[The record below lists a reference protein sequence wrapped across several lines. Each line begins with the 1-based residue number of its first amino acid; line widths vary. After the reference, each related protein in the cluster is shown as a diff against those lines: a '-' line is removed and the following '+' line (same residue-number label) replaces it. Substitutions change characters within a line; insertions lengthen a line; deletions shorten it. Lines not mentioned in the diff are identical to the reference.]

1 MFFETYK
8 SLPKNAASLIY
19 DILGSFKKFLQIS
32 SRLTLLLV
40 FFSAT
45 QANKTQ
51 ENAIERQFDQQLPAF
66 YVVDYWGIENGL
78 PQSSVTSIVQT
89 KDGYIWVGTTGG
101 LARFDGISFRVFD
114 ATNTLVLHSNRVFKL
129 YEDQAGILWIGMER
143 GGIICYA
150 DGKFHLPKGLEKLRD
165 ETITA
170 INEDISGALWIG
182 TENWLFRFKD
192 GELENI
198 SELTGVSPRAIYSI
212 IEGSNQN
219 SLWAGTASGL
229 IYLENGHSK
238 TFKLSKKAS
247 LNLVNDLLLTEN
259 VLYLATKAGI
269 FRFYDGKFILN
280 KGLRNLEVRAL
291 YKEND
296 KLLWAATKSGLFLI
310 DTETGEPVS
319 YSLSKELPDRSF
331 TTIIRDREN
340 NLWIGMN
347 TGGLARLKV
356 ANLIVYGTKQ
366 GLPSSAQNVVPIT
379 QDWEGNIWMGLACGG
394 LARLV
399 NEKFEIYTSKDGL
412 PNTCIWSLFADEK
425 EKSLW
430 IGTWNGGLVRFKDG
444 KFTRYNQNSGLTGK
458 VVLAIYRDRKGT
470 LWVGTYDGG
479 LNRFVNGR
487 FIAYGKKDGLVSEDI
502 RFITEDSSGALWIGT
517 TGGVSKFENG
527 QFINYTTENGLS
539 SNHVRAIYEDS
550 DGVIWI
556 GTYGGGLNRLKNGH
570 FTHYTKQEGL
580 PDNTIS
586 RIIEDEEGNLWMSGN
601 RGILRINRRELND
614 FAEGIVD
621 SVMPIYYD
629 NSDGMQTRET
639 NGGGQPAGWRTQD
652 GRLWFP
658 TLKGAVVIDP
668 RKIKT
673 NKLTPPVFIEE
684 VIIDKKRIENL
695 ENIELTS
702 GVFNLEIRYT
712 GLSFVAPEKTR
723 FKYMLEGYDNGW
735 VDANFRRTAFYTN
748 LPPGDFRFHVIAA
761 NNDGVW
767 NSKGVTLQIKVLPR
781 FYQTWWF
788 YTLVISAVLLFIFI
802 IYSIR
807 IAHLKQL
814 HETQALFSRKLI
826 ESQEK
831 ERKRIAVEL
840 HDSLGQSLII
850 IKNYSAFGL
859 KQTSNELKITE
870 QLNKISVIATQA
882 LAEVRRIS
890 YDLRPS
896 YLEQLGLTEAI
907 EAMIE
912 KIAESSEIN
921 FSFEIDD
928 LDGLFSEVEEITL
941 YRIVQE
947 ALNNI
952 VRHSGATEAT
962 VEIKKSKGSIN
973 LTISDNGCGFI
984 LESQRQNKKNHLGLI
999 SIEERTRMLG
1009 GTCSIRTA
1017 KGKGTTVSI
1026 KINLNQ
1032 HSTNKEDE
1040 Q

>member
-1 MFFETYK
+1 MFPEAYTL
-8 SLPKNAASLIY
+8 SPKTVAAPIY
-19 DILGSFKKFLQIS
+19 DFPRSLKNLLQIS
-32 SRLTLLLV
+32 SRLTLLFI
-40 FFSAT
+40 FFLAT
-45 QANKTQ
+45 QANRGQ
-51 ENAIERQFDQQLPAF
+51 ENITENQLQSPAS
-66 YVVDYWGIENGL
+66 YVVDFWGIENGL
-78 PQSSVTSIVQT
+78 PQSSVTSVVQT
-89 KDGYIWVGTTGG
+89 RDGYIWVGTTGG
-101 LARFDGISFRVFD
+101 LARFDGISFTVFD
-114 ATNTLVLHSNRVFKL
+114 TTNTPILLTSRIFKL
-129 YEDQAGILWIGMER
+129 YEDRAGILWIGMER

-150 DGKFHLPKGLEKLRD
+150 DGKFQLPKGLEELRD

-170 INEDISGALWIG
+170 IKEDSTGSLWIG
-182 TENWLFRFKD
+182 TENWLFRYKD

-198 SELTGVSPRAIYSI
+198 SQVTKLPRRAIYSI
-212 IEGSNQN
+212 IEGTNQN
-219 SLWAGTASGL
+219 SLWVGTASGL
-229 IYLENGHSK
+229 VHLENGYAK
-238 TFKLSKKAS
+238 TFTLSKKSS
-247 LNLVNDLLLTEN
+247 LDLVNDLVFTEN
-259 VLYLATKAGI
+259 GLYVATKAGI
-269 FRFYDGKFILN
+269 FRFHNGKFVLN
-280 KGLRNLEVRAL
+280 KALKNFEVRAL

-310 DTETGEPVS
+310 NTEIGEPVS
-319 YSLSKELPDRSF
+319 YNLSRELPDRSF
-331 TTIIRDREN
+331 TTITRDREN

-356 ANLIVYGTKQ
+356 ASLIVYGTKQ
-366 GLPSSAQNVVPIT
+366 GLPASAQNIVPIT
-379 QDWEGNIWMGLACGG
+379 QDWQGNIWMGLACGG

-399 NEKFEIYTSKDGL
+399 NEKFVVYTSKDGL
-412 PNTCIWSLFADEK
+412 PNTCVWSLFADEK

-444 KFTRYNQNSGLTGK
+444 RFTRYDYQNSGLTGK

-487 FIAYGKKDGLVSEDI
+487 FIAYGKKDGLVSEDV

-517 TGGVSKFENG
+517 TGGLSKFENG

-539 SNHVRAIYEDS
+539 SNNVRAIYEDS

-556 GTYGGGLNRLKNGH
+556 GTYGGGLNRLKNGY
-570 FTHYTKQEGL
+570 FTHYSKRDGL

-586 RIIEDEEGNLWMSGN
+586 RIIEDEKGNLWMSGN
-601 RGILRINRRELND
+601 RGIFRVNRRELND
-614 FAEGIVD
+614 FAEGTVD
-621 SVMPIYYD
+621 SVVPVYYD
-629 NSDGMQTRET
+629 NSDGMQTSET

-712 GLSFVAPEKTR
+712 ALSFVAPEKTR

-748 LPPGDFRFHVIAA
+748 LPPGNFRFYVIAA

-767 NSKGVTLQIKVLPR
+767 NSKGATLQIKVLPR

-788 YTLVISAVLLFIFI
+788 YTLVISAVSLFIFI

-826 ESQEK
+826 ESQEN

-850 IKNYSAFGL
+850 IKNYSAFALKQRSNGL
-859 KQTSNELKITE
+859 KMAE
-870 QLNKISVIATQA
+870 QLNKIIAMTTQA

-896 YLEQLGLTEAI
+896 YLEQLGLKDAI

-912 KIAESSEIN
+912 KIAESSEIS
-921 FSFEIDD
+921 FSWEIDD
-928 LDGLFSEVEEITL
+928 LDGLFSEGEEITL

-947 ALNNI
+947 ALSNI

-962 VEIKKSKGSIN
+962 VEIKKSKGNIT
-973 LTISDNGCGFI
+973 LTISDNGRGFALDKQ
-984 LESQRQNKKNHLGLI
+984 LENKRSHLGLI
-999 SIEERTRMLG
+999 SIEERSRMLG

-1017 KGKGTTVSI
+1017 KGRGTTISI
-1026 KINLNQ
+1026 NIALNN
-1032 HSTNKEDE
+1032 HFKN
-1040 Q
+1040 

>member
-1 MFFETYK
+1 
-8 SLPKNAASLIY
+8 
-19 DILGSFKKFLQIS
+19 
-32 SRLTLLLV
+32 
-40 FFSAT
+40 
-45 QANKTQ
+45 
-51 ENAIERQFDQQLPAF
+51 LPAF
-66 YVVDYWGIENGL
+66 YVVDHWGIENGL

-150 DGKFHLPKGLEKLRD
+150 DGKLHLPKGLEKLRD

-247 LNLVNDLLLTEN
+247 LNLVNDLFLTEN
-259 VLYLATKAGI
+259 GLYVATKAGI

-291 YKEND
+291 YKENNR
-296 KLLWAATKSGLFLI
+296 LLWAATKSGLFLI

-319 YSLSKELPDRSF
+319 YSLSKELPDHSF
-331 TTIIRDREN
+331 TTVIRDREN

-356 ANLIVYGTKQ
+356 ASLIVYGTKQ
-366 GLPSSAQNVVPIT
+366 GLPASAQNVVPIT

-394 LARLV
+394 STRLV
-399 NEKFEIYTSKDGL
+399 NDKFQIYTSRDGL
-412 PNTCIWSLFADEK
+412 PNTCVWSLFADEK

-430 IGTWNGGLVRFKDG
+430 IGTWNEGLARFKDG
-444 KFTRYNQNSGLTGK
+444 KFTRYDYQNSGLTGK

-639 NGGGQPAGWRTQD
+639 NGGGQPAGWRTKD

-767 NSKGVTLQIKVLPR
+767 NSKGATLQIKVLPR

-814 HETQALFSRKLI
+814 NKTQALFSRKLI
-826 ESQEK
+826 ESQEN

-896 YLEQLGLTEAI
+896 YLEKLGLTETI
-907 EAMIE
+907 EARLR
-912 KIAESSEIN
+912 K
-921 FSFEIDD
+921 
-928 LDGLFSEVEEITL
+928 LL
-941 YRIVQE
+941 
-947 ALNNI
+947 
-952 VRHSGATEAT
+952 
-962 VEIKKSKGSIN
+962 
-973 LTISDNGCGFI
+973 
-984 LESQRQNKKNHLGLI
+984 NHLRLT
-999 SIEERTRMLG
+999 SPL
-1009 GTCSIRTA
+1009 
-1017 KGKGTTVSI
+1017 K
-1026 KINLNQ
+1026 
-1032 HSTNKEDE
+1032 
-1040 Q
+1040 

>member
-1 MFFETYK
+1 MFSETYTS
-8 SLPKNAASLIY
+8 SLKTVATSIHDL
-19 DILGSFKKFLQIS
+19 LGGFRNLLRTS
-32 SRLTLLLV
+32 SRLTLLLI
-40 FFSAT
+40 FSLAT
-45 QANKTQ
+45 QVNRGQGNMTEK
-51 ENAIERQFDQQLPAF
+51 QLRWPIS
-66 YVVDYWGIENGL
+66 YVADYWGIENGL

-89 KDGYIWVGTTGG
+89 RDGYIWVGTTGG
-101 LARFDGISFRVFD
+101 LARFDGISFTVFD
-114 ATNTLVLHSNRVFKL
+114 ATNTLILHSNRIFKL
-129 YEDQAGILWIGMER
+129 HEDRAGTLWIGMER

-150 DGKFHLPKGLEKLRD
+150 DGKFQLPKGLEKLRD
-165 ETITA
+165 ETVTA
-170 INEDISGALWIG
+170 INEDSSGALWIG

-198 SELTGVSPRAIYSI
+198 SQLTGLSSRAIYSI

-219 SLWAGTASGL
+219 SVWVGTASGL
-229 IYLENGHSK
+229 IHFENGHVK
-238 TFKLSKKAS
+238 TPDPSRRAS
-247 LNLVNDLLLTEN
+247 PDLVNDLLLTEN
-259 VLYLATKAGI
+259 GLYLATKAGI

-331 TTIIRDREN
+331 TTVIRDREN

-356 ANLIVYGTKQ
+356 ASLIVYGAKQ
-366 GLPSSAQNVVPIT
+366 GLPPSAQNVVPIT

-412 PNTCIWSLFADEK
+412 PNTCVWSLFADEK

-444 KFTRYNQNSGLTGK
+444 KFTRYNSQNSGLTGK

-673 NKLTPPVFIEE
+673 NKLIPPVFIEE

-767 NSKGVTLQIKVLPR
+767 NSKGTTLQIKVLPR

-788 YTLVISAVLLFIFI
+788 YTSVISAVLLFIFI
-802 IYSIR
+802 IYGIR

-814 HETQALFSRKLI
+814 NETQALFSRKLI
-826 ESQEK
+826 ESQEN

-859 KQTSNELKITE
+859 KQSSNEPKITE
-870 QLNKISVIATQA
+870 QLNKIIATATQA

-896 YLEQLGLTEAI
+896 YLEQLGLKEAI

-921 FSFEIDD
+921 FFFEIDD
-928 LDGLFSEVEEITL
+928 LDGLFSEGEEITL

-962 VEIKKSKGSIN
+962 VQIKRNKGSII
-973 LTISDNGCGFI
+973 LTISDNGCGFA
-984 LESQRQNKKNHLGLI
+984 LESQLQNKRSHLGLI
-999 SIEERTRMLG
+999 SIKERTRMLG

-1017 KGKGTTVSI
+1017 KGRGTTISI
-1026 KINLNQ
+1026 DIAMNHHLK
-1032 HSTNKEDE
+1032 K
-1040 Q
+1040 